1 MAKIGIL
8 GGTFNPI
15 HLGHIA
21 LAKAAYEELKLDKVF
36 IMPTGLSYLK
46 MDQKV
51 LSKETRAEMVKL
63 AIKDIDYFEFSD
75 IEIKKE
81 GNTYT
86 SETLEDLHKLYP
98 LDTFYYL
105 IGADTL
111 FSIERWKNPDIIFNL
126 SVLAVMKR
134 DDADFDDIKR
144 QIAHLNSL
152 YNASI
157 EIINNP
163 KINISSTYI
172 RNEIANNNY
181 EKIQHMLNKE
191 VLAYIKQNNIYN

>member
-21 LAKAAYEELKLDKVF
+21 LAKAAYEELKLDKVL
-36 IMPTGLSYLK
+36 IMPTGISYLK
-46 MDQKV
+46 MDQAV

-126 SVLAVMKR
+126 STLAVMNR
-134 DDADFDDIKR
+134 DDANLEDIKI
-144 QIAHLNSL
+144 QINHLHKV
-152 YNASI
+152 YNANI

-163 KINISSTYI
+163 KIDISSTYI
-172 RNEIANNNY
+172 RQEIANNNY
-181 EKIQHMLNKE
+181 DKIEHMLNID
-191 VLAYIKQNNIYN
+191 VLDYIKHNNIYK